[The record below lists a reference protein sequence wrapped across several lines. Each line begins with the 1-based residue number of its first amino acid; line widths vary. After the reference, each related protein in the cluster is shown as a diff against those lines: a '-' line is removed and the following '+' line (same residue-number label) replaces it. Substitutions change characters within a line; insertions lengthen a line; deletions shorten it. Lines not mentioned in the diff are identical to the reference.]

1 MTNPIT
7 PTTLAFRVEGMTC
20 QSCVRRVDGIL
31 TTHFDGLAPQVDL
44 ATKTLTVS
52 VDGQDATAE
61 AIAQALHDG
70 GYPVTRL

>member
-1 MTNPIT
+1 MTNPST

-31 TTHFDGLAPQVDL
+31 NAHFEGLTHQVDL
-44 ATKTLTVS
+44 AAKTLTVTG
-52 VDGQDATAE
+52 DDQDVTGE

-70 GYPVTRL
+70 GYPATRL